1 MTQVL
6 YKLRK
11 NPRYG
16 YSSHFGNSQATEKV
30 ILDIFPLDLV
40 LSPGFVFCGVLRV
53 QRFSLMQPL
62 QTACSVYTELYAAI
76 WIGIAYICY
85 MYCCVEVKKCSCTHL
100 IKSSMPYT
108 SEKGTKSHFIVK
120 LGQIDSLSNMG
131 AIKIF

>member
-16 YSSHFGNSQATEKV
+16 YSSHFRNSQATEKV
-30 ILDIFPLDLV
+30 ILDTFPLDLV
-40 LSPGFVFCGVLRV
+40 LSPGFVVLWGSASST
-53 QRFSLMQPL
+53 FLTDAASPE
-62 QTACSVYTELYAAI
+62 ACSVYTELYAAI

-100 IKSSMPYT
+100 IKSSMLYA

-120 LGQIDSLSNMG
+120 LGQIDSLSIMG